1 MKSCFALL
9 AAGLL
14 TISAVGC
21 DVDVKEEGRAPDV
34 DVSVDPGKLPDVD
47 VRGPDVDVGTKKKE
61 ITVPDVKVDIP
72 SENEKEIDA
81 SKEPAPGV

>member
-1 MKSCFALL
+1 MKSYFALL
-9 AAGLL
+9 AAGLMS
-14 TISAVGC
+14 ISAVGC

-47 VRGPDVDVGTKKKE
+47 VRGPDVDVGTKEKV
-61 ITVPDVKVDIP
+61 ITVPDVDVDIP

-81 SKEPAPGV
+81 SAEPEG